1 MQFLRYVSDMLSERV
16 GEMVT
21 DEASLKELLADVNT
35 MLEKL
40 LEAQLPEDLKV
51 DLVDHLA
58 VMHSA
63 IIDYRLFGVESL
75 KKTVDSNLGLIVRRY
90 DEMRD
95 LENSE
100 GGAFIS
106 DFIGFISRLSVI
118 ISVSIKCKEL
128 AESFLQPMLSREGN

>member
-40 LEAQLPEDLKV
+40 LEAQPPEDLKV
-51 DLVDHLA
+51 DLVDHLED
-58 VMHSA
+58 MNSA

-106 DFIGFISRLSVI
+106 DFIGFIARLSVI
-118 ISVSIKCKEL
+118 FSVSIKCKEL
-128 AESFLQPMLSREGN
+128 VESFLQPMLSRGGN

>member
-51 DLVDHLA
+51 DLED
-58 VMHSA
+58 MHTA

-75 KKTVDSNLGLIVRRY
+75 KKTVDTNLGLIVRRY

-128 AESFLQPMLSREGN
+128 VESFLQPMLSRGGN

>member
-1 MQFLRYVSDMLSERV
+1 
-16 GEMVT
+16 
-21 DEASLKELLADVNT
+21 

-51 DLVDHLA
+51 DLED
-58 VMHSA
+58 MHTA

-128 AESFLQPMLSREGN
+128 VESFLQPMLSREGN

>member
-51 DLVDHLA
+51 DLED
-58 VMHSA
+58 MHTA

-100 GGAFIS
+100 GEHSYLIS
-106 DFIGFISRLSVI
+106 LD
-118 ISVSIKCKEL
+118 
-128 AESFLQPMLSREGN
+128 SFQG

>member
-51 DLVDHLA
+51 DLVDHLEEDLA
-58 VMHSA
+58 
-63 IIDYRLFGVESL
+63 
-75 KKTVDSNLGLIVRRY
+75 DSF
-90 DEMRD
+90 ET
-95 LENSE
+95 S
-100 GGAFIS
+100 
-106 DFIGFISRLSVI
+106 
-118 ISVSIKCKEL
+118 
-128 AESFLQPMLSREGN
+128 